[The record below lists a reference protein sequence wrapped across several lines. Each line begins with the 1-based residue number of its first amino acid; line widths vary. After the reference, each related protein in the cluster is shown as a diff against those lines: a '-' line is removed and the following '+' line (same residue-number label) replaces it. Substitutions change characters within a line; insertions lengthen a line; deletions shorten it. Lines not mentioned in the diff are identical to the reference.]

1 MSQEL
6 NKTFKNRIV
15 YQIYPLSFK
24 DSNNDGYGDLQG
36 IISKLDYLKQ
46 LGIGMIWLSPIYES
60 TMKDNGYDI
69 VDYYKINPLFGTMD
83 DFKELIEEAE
93 KRDIKIVMDLV
104 INHTSTDHIWFK
116 EALKDPN
123 SKYRNYYYFR

>member
-69 VDYYKINPLFGTMD
+69 VDYYKINPLFLKQKD
-83 DFKELIEEAE
+83 D
-93 KRDIKIVMDLV
+93 
-104 INHTSTDHIWFK
+104 INHLFTFLVSS
-116 EALKDPN
+116 L
-123 SKYRNYYYFR
+123 Y